1 MNRDINHGGYSILA
15 FVFLELKSTSFLE
28 TESFQL
34 WSQEST
40 LLPLSC
46 KKQELKRQVRENLEL
61 FSESQSL

>member
-1 MNRDINHGGYSILA
+1 MA

-46 KKQELKRQVRENLEL
+46 KKQELKRQVREPGVVFRVLVSIEEPK
-61 FSESQSL
+61 FIYTCY